1 MTGIR
6 IVDGLLSL
14 VAALFVVA
22 AAVLLLQGTAL
33 AGINLGAELQMVLNQ
48 ANHLILSAFGG

>member
-33 AGINLGAELQMVLNQ
+33 AGINLGAELQVVLNQ